1 MRTRGW
7 GVRAAKPEAAI
18 PRSPWFCSFC
28 GTVEKREMGTAEGAA
43 EHTRRGLGD
52 QMANSNDETL

>member
-43 EHTRRGLGD
+43 EHTRRGLGGPD
-52 QMANSNDETL
+52 V